1 MGVRRVMGILL
12 VAVLA
17 APAARA
23 RADELTPAQLDNRR
37 CFNCHGQSRMASIAP
52 AERQGMVA
60 PATQPL
66 SGGARAGL
74 HVPGNA
80 LAAGVHAKLACV
92 DCHADAK
99 TLPHA
104 AELGPANC
112 ASCHAAAASDH
123 LQGAHASAL
132 ARGDAQAPT
141 CATCHGGHDIRTAR
155 DRDSRTYPLNV
166 IKVCADCHGRHAPTN
181 GKNGKPNGGPA
192 HVASYL
198 DSVHGRAVARAG
210 LAVAATC
217 ADCHG
222 SHKVLPADDPDS
234 RVNRDRVADTCGRC
248 HVGLEET
255 YLKSV
260 HGQQLAA
267 GDSRAPVCTD
277 CHAGHAITRTD
288 TPEFMLDIVGECGTC
303 HHERG
308 PGATRASSL
317 YDTYRRSYHGQ
328 VTALGSTRA
337 ARCSDCHGAH
347 DITRIDDAD
356 SRLNAANR
364 VDTCKQCHPQANA
377 RFAQFEAHAD
387 HRDAKRYPLLHG
399 VWLYFIIV
407 MSAAFGFFGLH
418 SLLWLVRSWIE
429 RWRNGPRKHRV
440 ANPHAIRRFTT
451 VDRVNHALVIVSF
464 FGLTLT
470 GLPLFFADQGWA
482 KTLMAMLGGVRSAGV
497 LHRIFGVMLIGN
509 FVVHFV
515 GLARRMRRDGWR
527 KLLFGPTTML
537 PRWKDFTDCA
547 GMIRWFFVGGKK
559 PAFDRWTYWEKFDYV
574 AEVFGSLVIAV
585 TGLMLWFPLPF
596 SWFLPGWTFNLATLI
611 HGYEALLAIGFIF
624 TIHFFNA
631 HLRLEKFPADDV
643 MFTGQ
648 LPEEEFK
655 HERGAEYARLV
666 ATGEIEKLRVAP
678 APPWQR
684 KVAVAAGLVA
694 MAIGTTL
701 VVLII
706 LAGLGVL

>member
-1 MGVRRVMGILL
+1 MGVRRVSGFIL

-17 APAARA
+17 AFVAPRLHG
-23 RADELTPAQLDNRR
+23 DELTAAQIDNRR
-37 CFNCHGQSRMASIAP
+37 CLNCHGQSRMAEMSA
-52 AERQGMVA
+52 ADRRGMVA

-66 SGGARAGL
+66 PPSHDRVRPGL
-74 HVPGNA
+74 HVTSDS
-80 LAAGVHAKLACV
+80 LADGVHKSLACV

-99 TLPHA
+99 VLPHA
-104 AELGPANC
+104 DVLGAPNC
-112 ASCHAAAASDH
+112 TSCHATAASDH
-123 LQGAHASAL
+123 LQGAHAAAL
-132 ARGDAQAPT
+132 AKGDANAPT
-141 CATCHGGHDIRTAR
+141 CATCHGGHDIRTSR
-155 DRDSRTYPLNV
+155 DRQSRTYPLNLV
-166 IKVCADCHGRHAPTN
+166 KLCADCHAKHATASGTN
-181 GKNGKPNGGPA
+181 GQA
-192 HVASYL
+192 HVTNYL
-198 DSVHGRAVARAG
+198 DSVHGRAISARG
-210 LAVAATC
+210 LVVAATC

-222 SHKVLPADDPDS
+222 GHKVLPSSDPQS

-267 GDSRAPVCTD
+267 GNSRAPVCTD
-277 CHAGHAITRTD
+277 CHTAHAITRTD
-288 TPEFMLDIVGECGTC
+288 TPDFILDIVNECGTC
-303 HHERG
+303 HNERG

-347 DITRIDDAD
+347 DITRIGDPH
-356 SRLNAANR
+356 SKLNAANR
-364 VDTCKQCHPQANA
+364 VATCAQCHPQANA

-399 VWLYFIIV
+399 VWLYFVIV

-418 SLLWLVRSWIE
+418 SLLWFVRSAVE
-429 RWRNGPRKHRV
+429 RYRSGRGRRFA
-440 ANPHAIRRFTT
+440 ANPHAVQRFSK
-451 VDRVNHALVIVSF
+451 VDRINHAFVIVSF

-497 LHRIFGVMLIGN
+497 LHRIFGIMLIGN
-509 FVVHFV
+509 FAVHFV
-515 GLARRMRRDGWR
+515 VLARHLRRDGFR
-527 KLLFGPTTML
+527 KLLLGPTTML
-537 PRWKDFTDCA
+537 PRWKDFKDCA
-547 GMIRWFFVGGKK
+547 GMFRWFFVGGKK

-585 TGLMLWFPLPF
+585 TGLMLWFPGFF

-631 HLRLEKFPADDV
+631 HLRMEKFPVDDV

-648 LPEEEFK
+648 LPEEELK
-655 HERGAEYARLV
+655 HERGAEYERLV
-666 ATGEIEKLRVAP
+666 ATGEIERLRVAP
-678 APPWQR
+678 APRWHR
-684 KVAVAAGLVA
+684 TVAVIAGLVA